1 MEILDIQSR
10 EDYYDEPLLEYVVD
24 FANKVFPSYNE
35 DGFYESNMPDLFGIR
50 YVKGMVKPIGVDKYL
65 DDKLEIQYTL
75 DAFGLDSN
83 KFWYFCLFLKDYV
96 KGQTT
101 NAIKTNPTH
110 REELSNLLD
119 ELNKMNI
126 NIKYDSTLSAEK
138 GGELS
143 FKVEGGKKVVITDK
157 TTLIYINVAIT
168 TFMKKYN
175 NILDES
181 TLDINVTTSLSLIY
195 QIYLFNKYLSMFLK
209 PLVAKKG
216 ARASKDKSFLISKM
230 IYVLSISDDIKF
242 ITEYKDNG
250 DKLNHLKNLLSRY
263 KNIKIPT
270 LNSIYW

>member
-1 MEILDIQSR
+1 MDIQSR

-24 FANKVFPSYNE
+24 FANKVFPTYDRE
-35 DGFYESNMPDLFGIR
+35 GFYESNMPDLFGIR
-50 YVKGMVKPIGVDKYL
+50 YVKGMVKPIGFDKYL

-83 KFWYFCLFLKDYV
+83 KFWYLCLFLKDYA

-126 NIKYDSTLSAEK
+126 KIKYDRILSAEK

-157 TTLIYINVAIT
+157 TTLIYINAAIT
-168 TFMKKYN
+168 TFMEKYN
-175 NILDES
+175 NILDKS
-181 TLDINVTTSLSLIY
+181 TLDIKATTSLPLIY

-216 ARASKDKSFLISKM
+216 TIASKDKSFLISKM
-230 IYVLSISDDIKF
+230 IYVLSISDDVKF

-263 KNIKIPT
+263 KNIKIRT

>member
-1 MEILDIQSR
+1 MDIQSR

-24 FANKVFPSYNE
+24 FANKVFPTYDRE
-35 DGFYESNMPDLFGIR
+35 GFYESNMPDLFGIR
-50 YVKGMVKPIGVDKYL
+50 YVKGMVKPIGFDKYL

-83 KFWYFCLFLKDYV
+83 KFWYLCLFLKDYV

-126 NIKYDSTLSAEK
+126 KIKYDRILSAEK

-157 TTLIYINVAIT
+157 TTLIYINAAIT
-168 TFMKKYN
+168 TFMEKYN
-175 NILDES
+175 NILDKS
-181 TLDINVTTSLSLIY
+181 TLDINATTSLPLIY
-195 QIYLFNKYLSMFLK
+195 QIYLFNKYLSIFLK

-216 ARASKDKSFLISKM
+216 TIASKDKSFLISKM
-230 IYVLSISDDIKF
+230 IYVLSISDNIKF

-263 KNIKIPT
+263 KNIKIRT